1 MSATFDKLYLVS
13 QSPRRRELLRQV
25 AANAE
30 VLLLRNQPGRPSD
43 VDETPLPG
51 ETPADYVVRLA
62 RAKAE
67 MGWQRM
73 LERRLPR
80 LPVLGADTTVS
91 VDGDIIG
98 KPASREEA
106 EAALRR
112 LSGREHEVLT
122 GVALAFEGRVES
134 RLSLS
139 TVRFRVLS
147 EAAIRRYVLSG
158 ESRDKAGAYGI
169 QGRAAAF
176 VSHLSGSYSGV
187 MGLPLCETTELLDLF
202 GVTYL

>member
-1 MSATFDKLYLVS
+1 MPSSFDKLYLVS

-30 VLLLRNQPGRPSD
+30 VLLLRNQPGRPPD

-106 EAALRR
+106 EAVLRR